1 MASRRHLF
9 GNTALTTTLAALV
22 GVAGAFVIAPGAAS
36 ADPAV
41 SKVNWKLDVSGGG
54 AEPAWDFGGV
64 PFSSGDIETVF
75 KVRGAVSIPIA
86 YSYGLQLDGAV
97 GSYDGDVFG
106 HGAAHLFWRDP
117 DVALFGGYASWT
129 HWNGVDAYRVGIEG
143 EYYVGNVTLSGLIGS
158 EFGDVDNELFSFA
171 EASFYATEDLKLK
184 LGHHY
189 APEVGHMLTTGV
201 EYQFRSTPSA
211 GYAVYAEA
219 DFGENGY
226 QSIFGGFK
234 MYFGDSKSLI
244 RRHREDDPD
253 FRDDL
258 GSVISCLDD
267 EFDEKSAENA
277 EYVDGVFYGYPCSGD
292 FMKKKP
298 ENPD

>member
-1 MASRRHLF
+1 MASRRHHF
-9 GNTALTTTLAALV
+9 GNTVFSATLAALV
-22 GVAGAFVIAPGAAS
+22 GVTVAIAFAPGEAS

-54 AEPAWDFGGV
+54 AEPGYNLGGI

-97 GSYDGDVFG
+97 GSYDGSVFG

-143 EYYVGNVTLSGLIGS
+143 EYYAGNVTLSGLIGS
-158 EFGDVDNELFSFA
+158 EFGDVDNELFSYA
-171 EASFYATEDLKLK
+171 ELSFYAMDDLKLSI
-184 LGHHY
+184 GHHY
-189 APEVGHMLTTGV
+189 APEVGHMLTTGA

-267 EFDEKSAENA
+267 EGDEKFSPI
-277 EYVDGVFYGYPCSGD
+277 DGAFYGYPCSGD
-292 FMKKKP
+292 LMEKGK
-298 ENPD
+298 EGQIE